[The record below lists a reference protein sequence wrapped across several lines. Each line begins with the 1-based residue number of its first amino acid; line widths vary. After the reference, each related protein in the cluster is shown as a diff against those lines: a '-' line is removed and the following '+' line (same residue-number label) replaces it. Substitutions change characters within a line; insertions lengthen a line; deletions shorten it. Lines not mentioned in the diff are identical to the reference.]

1 MKALIAEYTMTREP
15 ACAEEGRAMLEV
27 LSGSFERCGY
37 QVQTS
42 GKGDFSE
49 EIRRL
54 APLCDVGLVIA
65 PDPLLAGFSATLEHL
80 THNIGCGSMNVAVC
94 ANKLRA
100 KAVLAMHGVP
110 VPEEVTTGLRIV
122 KPIRGYGSAGVR
134 LTDGPAAEGEFG
146 ERYIEGEQ
154 ISVSMVGS
162 RVVGDACDNY
172 SGDPPLLL
180 AVNRQLISV
189 GPDSQ
194 IRYLG
199 GETPIDHPR
208 KEEIVATA
216 ALALNRLGCQGY
228 TGIDMVVADRCYVV
242 DVNPRITTSLVG
254 IAACMQEE
262 IADVLVSASHG
273 RGPASV
279 HLSGSVRFDTHGGV
293 TRL

>member
-37 QVQTS
+37 EVLTPE
-42 GKGDFSE
+42 GDDFSE

-54 APLCDVGLVIA
+54 APLCEVGLVIA

-80 THNIGCGSMNVAVC
+80 TNNIGCGSMSVAVC

-100 KAVLAMHGVP
+100 KTVLAKHGVP
-110 VPEEVTTGLRIV
+110 VPEVMTAGLRIV
-122 KPIRGYGSAGVR
+122 KPIRGYGSTGVR
-134 LTDGPAAEGEFG
+134 LTDEPAGEVEFG
-146 ERYIEGEQ
+146 ERFIEGEH

-180 AVNRQLISV
+180 AVNRQMISQ
-189 GPDSQ
+189 GPDGQ
-194 IRYLG
+194 IRYTG

-208 KEEIVATA
+208 QDEIVATA
-216 ALALNRLGCQGY
+216 TLALNRLGCQGY
-228 TGIDMVVADRCYVV
+228 TGVDMVVADHCYVV

-254 IAACMQEE
+254 IAACMEEE

-273 RGPASV
+273 RGPGSV
-279 HLSGSVRFDTHGGV
+279 HLSSSVRFDTHGGV